1 MGLEQLKRDLK
12 AKGGQSTDWEFILG
26 GGLSHEDLVPF
37 VGEGSEKDV
46 MERAREVMSPG
57 RMVEYE
63 CYDQRWRS
71 QGKAIIELVSFEDE
85 RENTVRAIHLAASD
99 GYYGYYADEKLRVDN
114 VVYHLCCTEAKK
126 CTFRLPRGD
135 RRELVHLARWRMV
148 NPGGLLLEG
157 WTKDVAMAAI
167 REAVEKFTP
176 PPVAPIA
183 PVVAPAAVG
192 GSGLD
197 EALAAEAAGGGD
209 RRDRREERSK
219 RGREAEKKA
228 RGSVGQLLQEKARV
242 MAEKAETERQQS
254 RRKRKRERSRDDRRR
269 IDKRSRG
276 PEDDSYGSDSKDDV
290 SSEESDF
297 QKPPT
302 RGGAD
307 IWKLAKKNPGRLLKS
322 GMEEM
327 SRYLA
332 DRVGDGQDE
341 IRWDQRRVMAYINQI
356 LLVGH
361 QGGGPG
367 VRNQREAVTLG
378 TAIDLLLSGS
388 LASLGDLLMQRL
400 KALETAMQEQN
411 WQAAR
416 HQELISPQTASLT
429 NPGERELASRTEI
442 RMMKLRAATMKAKGS
457 K

>member
-12 AKGGQSTDWEFILG
+12 AKGGQSGDWDFILG

-37 VGEGSEKDV
+37 VGEGSKEDV
-46 MERAREVMSPG
+46 MDRARQVMSPG
-57 RMVEYE
+57 RMVQYE
-63 CYDQRWRS
+63 CYDQRWRN
-71 QGKAIIELVSFEDE
+71 QGKAIMELVSFEDE
-85 RENTVRAIHLAASD
+85 RENTVRGIHLAASD

-114 VVYHLCCTEAKK
+114 AVYHLCCTEGKK
-126 CTFRLPRGD
+126 CSFRLPRGD
-135 RRELVHLARWRMV
+135 RRELIHLAQWRMV

-157 WTKDVAMAAI
+157 WSKDVAMAAI
-167 REAVEKFTP
+167 REGVEKFSP
-176 PPVAPIA
+176 PPVAPA
-183 PVVAPAAVG
+183 AAVVPPGAGG

-197 EALAAEAAGGGD
+197 EALAMEAAGGSG
-209 RRDRREERSK
+209 RRERREDRSRREGEVERK
-219 RGREAEKKA
+219 PRR
-228 RGSVGQLLQEKARV
+228 SVSQVLHDKARV
-242 MAEKAETERQQS
+242 MTEKEEAERQQS
-254 RRKRKRERSRDDRRR
+254 RRKRKRERSRDDRRKV
-269 IDKRSRG
+269 DKRSRG
-276 PEDDSYGSDSKDDV
+276 PEDDSDGSDSKDDE
-290 SSEESDF
+290 SSEESGF
-297 QKPPT
+297 QRPPT

-307 IWKLAKKNPGRLLKS
+307 IWKLAKKNPGKLLRS

-332 DRVGDGQDE
+332 DRVGDGQEE
-341 IRWDQRRVMAYINQI
+341 IRWDQRRVMAYVNQI

-361 QGGGPG
+361 QGGSPG

-378 TAIDLLLSGS
+378 TAIDLLLNGS

-416 HQELISPQTASLT
+416 HQELISPQSASLT
-429 NPGERELASRTEI
+429 NTGEREMASRTEL
-442 RMMKLRAATMKAKGS
+442 RMMKLKAATMKAKGN